1 MGNTQSR
8 IMIYRR
14 YLNPIFISILLFLL
28 FSLQS
33 CEKFSGD
40 QTIPAYLKIDSI
52 YLVIQSSSQGS
63 ASHNIT
69 DAWVYVDDE
78 LLGAFQMPAK
88 LPVLKEGKHKVT
100 VFAGIKKNGI
110 AATRTAY
117 QFYTPIT
124 LEVNFQ
130 PDSTTSLGTLHTT
143 YLASTQFLWME
154 DFENAGITIDTTPR
168 SSFAITK
175 TPIGSPLTF
184 EGMHS
189 GIITMDT
196 ISKELECVTHSA
208 FKIPNAPVYLEL
220 NFNINTNLIIG
231 TVIYVDASIIQEPI
245 ITLVPTNGKWKKI
258 YIELTNALNNYA
270 GATAFKVYLG
280 NDITSGTLNGQILLD
295 NFKLVTRN

>member
-1 MGNTQSR
+1 
-8 IMIYRR
+8 MIYRR
-14 YLNPIFISILLFLL
+14 YLNPILTSILLFLL
-28 FSLQS
+28 FSIQS

-52 YLVIQSSSQGS
+52 YLVIQSSDQGS

-78 LLGAFQMPAK
+78 LLGTFQMPAK
-88 LPVLKEGKHKVT
+88 FPVLKEGKHKVT
-100 VFAGIKKNGI
+100 VFPGIKKNGI

-117 QFYTPIT
+117 QFYAPIN

-130 PDSTTSLGTLHTT
+130 PDSTTSLGTIHTT

-154 DFENAGITIDTTPR
+154 DFENAGITLDSTPR
-168 SSFAITK
+168 SSFAIAK
-175 TPIGSPLTF
+175 TPSGSPLTF

-196 ISKELECVTHSA
+196 TSKKLECVTHSGY
-208 FKIPNAPVYLEL
+208 KIPNAPVYLEL
-220 NFNINTNLIIG
+220 NFNINTNLTIG
-231 TVIYVDASIIQEPI
+231 TVIYVNLTIIQEPI
-245 ITLVPTNGKWKKI
+245 ITLLPTNGKWKKI
-258 YIELTNALNNYA
+258 YIDLTNSLNNFT
-270 GATAFKVYLG
+270 GATSFKVYLG

-295 NFKLVTRN
+295 NFKLVTRK